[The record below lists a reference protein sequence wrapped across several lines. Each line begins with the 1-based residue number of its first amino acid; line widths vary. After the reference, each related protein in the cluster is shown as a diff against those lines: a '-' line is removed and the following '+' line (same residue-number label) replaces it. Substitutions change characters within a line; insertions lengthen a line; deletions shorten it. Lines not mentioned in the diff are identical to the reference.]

1 MWVIHLI
8 ARLLLNFTS
17 HLHPIGPCNYGKC
30 YSCAYRI
37 LFRCF
42 YWFYYHNVCLI
53 TLISGALFEYQFHLF
68 LTLAD
73 KWLYIVFPQ
82 SAFYLRKKK
91 KIVGRVSRALSK
103 FCYFPCNILV
113 LHHIYRFFVA
123 LSWKLHPAQTCS
135 LFLQS
140 PQTCVSVRMNLACVG
155 LFSTFVAPDWTQI
168 THFFLKDAPAVLYHV
183 AVLAVSKLSLQK
195 RSSVTYFES
204 PPPPRKHQLSFK
216 CLMLIREDLIW

>member
-1 MWVIHLI
+1 MLQLCIQDI
-8 ARLLLNFTS
+8 ISMLLLILLPQRMLDNS
-17 HLHPIGPCNYGKC
+17 HFWSTFGISVSLVSYL
-30 YSCAYRI
+30 SWQMTLYRFSPVCF
-37 LFRCF
+37 LF
-42 YWFYYHNVCLI
+42 
-53 TLISGALFEYQFHLF
+53 
-68 LTLAD
+68 
-73 KWLYIVFPQ
+73 K
-82 SAFYLRKKK
+82 KKK
-91 KIVGRVSRALSK
+91 KIVGRVSWALSK

-135 LFLQS
+135 LFLHS
-140 PQTCVSVRMNLACVG
+140 PQTCVSARMNLACVG